1 MLSASRSSGGCSSPG
16 VLPGIHGHAANL
28 KAPERLPSASSN
40 LKQTLRAGKAGDSL
54 VYSPFSS
61 VSIKYVH
68 KCHQVISRDVSNNAG
83 QVVRFHLDAHGF
95 PVVMRGRKPNV
106 FSPEYWISGVLCIKF
121 LRDVVAS

>member
-1 MLSASRSSGGCSSPG
+1 MLSASRSSGGCSSAWGAGWNPW
-16 VLPGIHGHAANL
+16 PRS
-28 KAPERLPSASSN
+28 APEHLPSASSN

-61 VSIKYVH
+61 VSIKYVQ